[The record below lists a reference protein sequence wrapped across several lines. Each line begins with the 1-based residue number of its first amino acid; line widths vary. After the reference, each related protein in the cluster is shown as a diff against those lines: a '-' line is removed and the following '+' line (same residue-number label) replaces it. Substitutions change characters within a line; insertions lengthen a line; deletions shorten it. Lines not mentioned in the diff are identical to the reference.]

1 VPSSVFDFFA
11 STLGNHSES
20 FTALFGQSITAVASA
35 NLQNATG
42 PVKVNINTINTRAS
56 LSGMMNSGSLT
67 LKEPIYA
74 QVTMTPELSKFLL
87 GEVNPLSITEIRSTN
102 PITIE
107 IQPQGFVLPVID
119 FSFKKINIPY
129 ARLELGQ
136 ISCKNEGNL
145 NLALSLLKSVQLTQN
160 QHLNLWF
167 TPIDFSLR
175 QGTIDV
181 DRADILVAETFDIAL
196 WGQIYPLKDNV
207 DMVLGLTADCLARA
221 FNIKNLPDDY
231 VLQIPMTGSLRD
243 VKLNTGKATAKV
255 AALLALQQADLA
267 GGLAG
272 GPTGALFGK
281 FINKLGALPLND
293 RSTPPAKRPFPWE
306 KNTPAK
312 QEPPQNAPAKKT
324 KPKKAHFK
332 KGDKP
337 LKQVF
342 KLLK

>member
-1 VPSSVFDFFA
+1 MTQGA
-11 STLGNHSES
+11 
-20 FTALFGQSITAVASA
+20 
-35 NLQNATG
+35 
-42 PVKVNINTINTRAS
+42 
-56 LSGMMNSGSLT
+56 LT

-74 QVTMTPELSKFLL
+74 QVTMTPALSKFLL
-87 GEVNPLSITEIRSTN
+87 SEVNPLSITEIRSTS
-102 PITIE
+102 PITLE
-107 IQPQGFVLPVID
+107 IQPQGFVAPILD
-119 FSFKKINIPY
+119 FSLKKVNIPKG
-129 ARLELGQ
+129 RLELGQ

-160 QHLNLWF
+160 HNLNLWF
-167 TPIDFSLR
+167 TPIDFSVR
-175 QGTIDV
+175 QGIVDV
-181 DRADILVAETFDIAL
+181 ERTDILVAETFDIAL

-231 VLQIPMTGSLRD
+231 VLQVPMTGSLHD

-272 GPTGALFGK
+272 GPAGALFGK
-281 FINKLGALPLND
+281 FINKLGSLPLND

-306 KNTPAK
+306 KNTPPQ
-312 QEPPQNAPAKKT
+312 QEPPQEANKKAI

-332 KGDKP
+332 KGEKP
-337 LKQVF
+337 LKQM
-342 KLLK
+342 LKILK